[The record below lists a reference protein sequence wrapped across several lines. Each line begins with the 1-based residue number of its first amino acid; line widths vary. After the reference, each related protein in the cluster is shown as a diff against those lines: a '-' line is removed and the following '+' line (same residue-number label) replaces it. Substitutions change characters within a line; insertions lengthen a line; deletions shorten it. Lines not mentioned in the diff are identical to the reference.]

1 MPDHHL
7 NGCFNV
13 KFHVK
18 LGKFRQID
26 YLCELFSPIII
37 NILAYLMLFR
47 SLKYRLCF
55 IVTVASVLFTAGT
68 CEAGE
73 WYKEYND
80 SCSGINLQAAL
91 DYLKARKM
99 KPRRQVVVAVIDGG
113 MDTTALDLRDA
124 LWCNPREKKDGKDN
138 DGNGYVDDLHG
149 WNFLGT
155 ADGSF
160 NMTSAGTEEYREFKR
175 LYPKYKDA
183 DTTAL
188 ADPAEYQY
196 YKTMRKKAGI
206 DSYLMFYGYAGVKND
221 AYQYIDSVL
230 TAYYKP
236 ARLDTLTIGG
246 IITTLD
252 TEDQKLL
259 ASFEQLGTDIMRAGK
274 SATWKSMLKQNA
286 DSYALMS
293 ERIHGIEHTP
303 DKRLLMGDDLKDAND
318 IYYGNSCLTAD
329 GCEHGTFVAAVIA
342 GQGVINPGVSG
353 IYPDARIMVIR
364 AAPDGDEYD
373 KDIATSVRYAV
384 DNGAQVI
391 NMSFGK
397 KTSPDSAMV
406 NDAIAYALKHDVVI
420 LQAAGNNSL
429 NIEDKGYYPSAIDA
443 DGKAYANFVRVG
455 ASDRSGAKAGISNY
469 GVTKVD
475 LFAPGSEITGNDRA
489 DHIDTASG
497 TSLAAPMV
505 SGIAALL
512 RAYFPKLTAPQIK
525 EILVRSCRPDEALAG
540 TCRAGGVVDALNAVQ
555 IASTYK

>member
-1 MPDHHL
+1 M
-7 NGCFNV
+7 GEF
-13 KFHVK
+13 KE
-18 LGKFRQID
+18 IS
-26 YLCELFSPIII
+26 YLCKLFSPIII
-37 NILAYLMLFR
+37 NIVAYLMLFH
-47 SLKYRLCF
+47 SLKCKLCF
-55 IVTVASVLFTAGT
+55 IVTVTAALFTAGT

-124 LWCNPREKKDGKDN
+124 LWCNPREKNDGKDN

-206 DSYLMFYGYAGVKND
+206 DSYLMFYSYAGVKND
-221 AYQYIDSVL
+221 AYQYIDSML

-236 ARLDTLTIGG
+236 AQLDTLTIGG

-259 ASFEQLGTDIMRAGK
+259 ASFEQLGTDILRGGK
-274 SATWKSMLKQNA
+274 SATWKALLKQNA
-286 DSYALMS
+286 DSYALMT
-293 ERIHGIEHTP
+293 ERINGIENTP
-303 DKRLLMGDDLKDAND
+303 DKRLLMGDNLKDAND
-318 IYYGNSCLTAD
+318 IYYGNSCLQAD
-329 GCEHGTFVAAVIA
+329 GCDHGTFVAAVIA
-342 GQGVINPGVSG
+342 GQGVIDPAVSG
-353 IYPDARIMVIR
+353 VYPAARIMVVR
-364 AAPDGDEYD
+364 AAPEGDEYD
-373 KDIATSVRYAV
+373 KDIATSIRYAV
-384 DNGAQVI
+384 DNGADVI

-397 KTSPDSAMV
+397 MTSPDSTMV
-406 NDAIAYALKHDVVI
+406 NEAIAYALQHDV
-420 LQAAGNNSL
+420 LLLHAAGNNSL
-429 NIEDKGYYPSAIDA
+429 NIDERGYYPTAKDGE
-443 DGKAYANFVRVG
+443 GKAYANVVRVG
-455 ASDRSGAKAGISNY
+455 ASDRSGGKAGLSNF
-469 GVTKVD
+469 GARNVD
-475 LFAPGSEITGNDRA
+475 LLAPGTEISGNDKA

-497 TSLAAPMV
+497 TSLAAPVV
-505 SGIAALL
+505 SGIAAIL
-512 RAYFPKLTAPQIK
+512 RAYFPKLTAPQLK
-525 EILVRSCRPDEALAG
+525 EILVKSCRKDEALAG